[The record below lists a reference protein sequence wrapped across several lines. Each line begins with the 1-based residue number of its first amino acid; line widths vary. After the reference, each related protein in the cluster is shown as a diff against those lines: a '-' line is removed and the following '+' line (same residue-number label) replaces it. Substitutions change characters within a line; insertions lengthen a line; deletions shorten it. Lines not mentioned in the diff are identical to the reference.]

1 MQDHVKRSGRL
12 ARCVAIAALV
22 LGAVP
27 AAAAAECP
35 QQPTSMVFAAWG
47 DTSQYFLAPGADFEG
62 ATTSWAGGSLVAG
75 NDPFYL
81 AGGGDRSSLLIRS
94 GASASSTSF
103 CADVTHPDFRF
114 VAQPLDAR
122 NPGSLQVS
130 VRFRDR
136 YGATRTWLMWTMTGV
151 QYWTASPRVRL
162 MRDLPLPDSGETSA
176 RLQFRAVGGDWAVDD
191 VFIDPFR
198 K

>member
-12 ARCVAIAALV
+12 ARCVAIAVLA

-27 AAAAAECP
+27 AAAAAACP
-35 QQPTSMVFAAWG
+35 TQPTSMVFAPWG
-47 DTSQYFLAPGADFEG
+47 DTSDYFLAPGADFEG
-62 ATTSWAGGSLVAG
+62 SSTAWSGGRLMAG

-81 AGGGDRSSLLIRS
+81 AGGGDRQSLRIDE
-94 GASASSTSF
+94 GDTATSTPF

-114 VAQPLDAR
+114 VAQPLNAR
-122 NPGSLQVS
+122 YPGSLQVS

-136 YGATRTWLMWTMTGV
+136 SGSVQTWLMWTMSGV

-162 MRDLPLPDSGETSA
+162 MRDLPLPESGETTA
-176 RLQFRAVGGDWAVDD
+176 RVLFKAVGGDWAVDD
-191 VFIDPFR
+191 VFIDPYR
-198 K
+198 R